1 VSNTPIFAK
10 HFFSIYQPNQKNM
23 GVVDILIEDARQEG
37 ISQGIDQGI
46 SQGLNQGIEQG
57 MTQKTIKVV
66 ENLINEFPEWS
77 NEKVA
82 NLSATT
88 LELVIA
94 IRNRMKS
101 EA

>member
-1 VSNTPIFAK
+1 
-10 HFFSIYQPNQKNM
+10 M

-46 SQGLNQGIEQG
+46 SQGISQGLNQGISQGIEQG

-101 EA
+101 EP